1 MSDGI
6 SEAYGGTY
14 FRDRSKPKPTEREL
28 LESRKRIIEIEI
40 DDYKWELQ
48 NINDRLKALDE

>member
-14 FRDRSKPKPTEREL
+14 FLDRSKPRPTEREMIEKRL
-28 LESRKRIIEIEI
+28 DRIRLEM
-40 DDYKWELQ
+40 DDLKWEKQ
-48 NINDRLKALDE
+48 NLEDRLKELE